1 MNVIGMLTRKY
12 GGIVF
17 LTHSINKTF
26 LHQFTNDFQFSDSD
40 NPCSI
45 SNISKHLMLLCMLYS
60 GSTVND
66 IKNII
71 DSILD
76 DEEEEEKDEEEDKD
90 EEITL
95 TSGDSA
101 DETNFKQ
108 EISLLLECG

>member
-17 LTHSINKTF
+17 LTHSINKIF
-26 LHQFTNDFQFSDSD
+26 LYQFTNDFQFSDSD

-45 SNISKHLMLLCMLYS
+45 SNISKYLILLCMLHS
-60 GSTVND
+60 SSTVND
-66 IKNII
+66 IENII

-76 DEEEEEKDEEEDKD
+76 DEEEEEKDEEEDEDK
-90 EEITL
+90 EITL

-101 DETNFKQ
+101 DETYF
-108 EISLLLECG
+108 E

>member
-1 MNVIGMLTRKY
+1 MLTRKY
-12 GGIVF
+12 RGIVF

-40 NPCSI
+40 NLCSM
-45 SNISKHLMLLCMLYS
+45 SNISKHLMLLCMLHS

-66 IKNII
+66 IENII

-76 DEEEEEKDEEEDKD
+76 DEEEEEKDEEEDED
-90 EEITL
+90 EEMTSI
-95 TSGDSA
+95 SGDSA
-101 DETNFKQ
+101 DEISFEQ